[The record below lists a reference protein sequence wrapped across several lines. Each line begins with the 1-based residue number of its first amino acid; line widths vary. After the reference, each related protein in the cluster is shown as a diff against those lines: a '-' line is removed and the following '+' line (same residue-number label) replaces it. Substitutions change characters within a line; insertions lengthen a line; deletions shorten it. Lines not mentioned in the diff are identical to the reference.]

1 MAVSQRMD
9 LRQSQTLVMTPQLQQ
24 AIKLLELSNIELAAY
39 VESELEQNPL
49 LERADAD
56 GDARDAAPAE
66 DRESWDDRAAPQ
78 SNERGGDERGP
89 ERAAEGVVEMD
100 E

>member
-24 AIKLLELSNIELAAY
+24 AIKLLELSNLELAAY
-39 VESELEQNPL
+39 VEGELEQNPL

-56 GDARDAAPAE
+56 GLREAGPGDAGGDAPGEGGGEAGPEAGGGRPE
-66 DRESWDDRAAPQ
+66 G
-78 SNERGGDERGP
+78 RGGGKGGGSRG
-89 ERAAEGVVEMD
+89 G
-100 E
+100 